1 MPPDDHRRCADRPVA
16 HLQSRPKQPSNRAIL
31 GDVAGV
37 DDVDG
42 LHGASV
48 ECRAGR
54 GDHKHAVPPADHPIE
69 PGGDRCERGTIGVVG
84 ALRTEGCVGVEGEQV
99 DQQGQVGARR
109 GLLGTTAV
117 RLDESIESLRL
128 PGDHPSQVF
137 DSLRDLCDGRGLGA
151 CIGFGIGAHAIHGRT
166 CVGGGDCLRWIIS
179 SGGTASSPLLRSPI
193 VGVYGI
199 DLGTTNSA
207 IATID
212 ADGRPEVVIGLG
224 GVPTTPSVVLLPS
237 ANDHMVGEG
246 ARRQA
251 RLDPDNVC
259 ALVKR
264 RMGDADWRF
273 VAHGQ
278 SWSAPAISA
287 LILKSLASD
296 AAFAGEKVER
306 AVITVPA
313 YFGDEE
319 RRATVQA
326 GTYAGLDVVGV
337 LSEPIAAALS
347 YGFRRLTDTSA
358 ASGSTDETVLV
369 YDLGGGTFDATVIEL
384 ADRRISVLAVE
395 GDHQLGG
402 TDWDERLALHLSRR
416 FCEEHPDA
424 EDPLD
429 DSAGSQALIL
439 AAERAKHEL
448 TDAESTT
455 VIIAHDGARSVI
467 AVSRADLEELTAGL
481 LNRTLDLTRA
491 CVAAARDRGVTRLS
505 RILLVGGSS
514 RMPAVAREV
523 GAALGITPELTDP
536 DLAVARGAAV
546 YGEKLE
552 IERLVAADLRTR
564 GRLSDGAP
572 LFTAD
577 PGDVD
582 GACARVAAAFGLP
595 VSGVRRMLEIT
606 VDTVVSRGFGVLAVG
621 RSGETEATWLVHRN
635 QTLPIRVRRSFGT
648 MRMNQDRIEL
658 VVVEQQGQ
666 ALSPHPEDA
675 KVLIEG
681 SITDI
686 PFGYDEGSEVQVT
699 FEMGFDGVLHVT
711 AFHVEAQI
719 PLTMSAR
726 TGATLSQAEVARELD
741 QVHRTRRRD
750 V

>member
-1 MPPDDHRRCADRPVA
+1 M
-16 HLQSRPKQPSNRAIL
+16 
-31 GDVAGV
+31 
-37 DDVDG
+37 
-42 LHGASV
+42 
-48 ECRAGR
+48 
-54 GDHKHAVPPADHPIE
+54 
-69 PGGDRCERGTIGVVG
+69 
-84 ALRTEGCVGVEGEQV
+84 
-99 DQQGQVGARR
+99 
-109 GLLGTTAV
+109 
-117 RLDESIESLRL
+117 
-128 PGDHPSQVF
+128 
-137 DSLRDLCDGRGLGA
+137 
-151 CIGFGIGAHAIHGRT
+151 
-166 CVGGGDCLRWIIS
+166 
-179 SGGTASSPLLRSPI
+179 
-193 VGVYGI
+193 GVYGI

-207 IATID
+207 IAKVD
-212 ADGRPEVVIGLG
+212 ADGRPDIVIGLNG
-224 GVPTTPSVVLLPS
+224 EPTTPSVVLLPN
-237 ANDHMVGEG
+237 ADDYVVGEG

-259 ALVKR
+259 TLVKR
-264 RMGDADWRF
+264 RMGDANWRF

-278 SWSAPAISA
+278 TWSAPAISA
-287 LILKSLASD
+287 LILRSLTSD
-296 AAFAGEKVER
+296 AAFSGETVER

-319 RRATVQA
+319 RRATIQA
-326 GTYAGLDVVGV
+326 GTYAGIDVVGV

-347 YGFRRLTDTSA
+347 YGFSRLTDVTSSA
-358 ASGSTDETVLV
+358 ITDETVLV

-402 TDWDERLALHLSRR
+402 ADWDERLALHLSRE
-416 FCEEHPDA
+416 FCAEHPDA

-455 VIIAHDGARSVI
+455 AIVAHDGARSVI
-467 AVSRADLEELTAGL
+467 TVTRADLEELTSGL
-481 LNRTLDLTRA
+481 LRRTLDLTRA
-491 CVAAARDRGVTRLS
+491 CVAAANERGVTRVD
-505 RILLVGGSS
+505 RVLLVGGSS
-514 RMPAVAREV
+514 RMPAVAREL
-523 GAALGITPELTDP
+523 GAMMGMTPQLTDP

-564 GRLSDGAP
+564 GRLADGAP
-572 LFTAD
+572 IAAAD
-577 PGDVD
+577 PADVD

-595 VSGVRRMLEIT
+595 VSSVRRMLEIT

-621 RSGETEATWLVHRN
+621 RSGELQATWLVHRN

-648 MRMNQDRIEL
+648 MRLDQDRIE
-658 VVVEQQGQ
+658 VTVVEQQGQ
-666 ALSPHPEDA
+666 AVSPYPEDA

-681 SITDI
+681 CITGI
-686 PFGYDEGSEVQVT
+686 PSGYDEGSEVQVT

-711 AFHVEAQI
+711 AFHVAAQM
-719 PLTMSAR
+719 PLTLSAS

-750 V
+750 I